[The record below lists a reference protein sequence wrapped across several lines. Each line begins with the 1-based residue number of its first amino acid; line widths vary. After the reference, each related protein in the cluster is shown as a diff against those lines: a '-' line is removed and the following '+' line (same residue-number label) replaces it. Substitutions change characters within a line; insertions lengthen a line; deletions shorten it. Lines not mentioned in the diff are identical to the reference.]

1 MVLCGG
7 VASFLLALIIGAI
20 TLRLRGI
27 YFAIFTLSS
36 VELIKHVLHWIEITV
51 LGKRGRPVVK
61 VSDSTVF
68 YVILIIVV
76 LLLVTTY
83 FLKRSRYGMAMS
95 SIGSCEEAA
104 AHIGVN
110 VVRVKVF
117 TFALSSFFIGLTGA
131 IMATGLIYIDSQIAF
146 DLNYSFFPTLMATFG
161 GLGNIFGPVI
171 GAVLFS
177 YLREILITKF
187 PYVYMLIFG
196 LVMILT
202 ILYLPNGII
211 GLAQTI
217 KVKFLGGKDATATGR
232 KVN

>member
-1 MVLCGG
+1 MRKCLYLVIIILILAFWLPYFISKPTLLFFKNILMFVTYLELSAIFRPYRLHLLATAAYGAGIYTAAYLGDVLPLPVMVLCGG

-83 FLKRSRYGMAMS
+83 FLIQSHAMS
-95 SIGSCEEAA
+95 SIS
-104 AHIGVN
+104 
-110 VVRVKVF
+110 R
-117 TFALSSFFIGLTGA
+117 GA
-131 IMATGLIYIDSQIAF
+131 EY
-146 DLNYSFFPTLMATFG
+146 
-161 GLGNIFGPVI
+161 
-171 GAVLFS
+171 
-177 YLREILITKF
+177 RC
-187 PYVYMLIFG
+187 
-196 LVMILT
+196 
-202 ILYLPNGII
+202 
-211 GLAQTI
+211 
-217 KVKFLGGKDATATGR
+217 
-232 KVN
+232 